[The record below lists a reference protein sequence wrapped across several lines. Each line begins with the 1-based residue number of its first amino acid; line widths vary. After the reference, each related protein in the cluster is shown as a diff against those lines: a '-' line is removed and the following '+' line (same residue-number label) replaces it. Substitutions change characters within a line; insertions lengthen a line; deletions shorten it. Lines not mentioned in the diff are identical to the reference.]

1 MWDFTAWLTRLLNSF
16 RERGKPAIRKAI
28 LENTGGGALIR
39 SWGARKGTADL
50 AGQPGHPQF
59 RNSCSRDNR
68 PRGSTKPAS
77 SVAVRET
84 SPSVPAHTLQVA
96 QKKLSGP
103 SISLSQNEAIKYH
116 RALLL
121 QVWSMDQQ
129 HQQHLGLVRDADSR
143 PPRQILNQNFC
154 GRGAQ
159 GICLNNPLDNSDA
172 CWSLKTAMIKQVN
185 MWWSRRYF
193 SWVLELG
200 IPKFHWSET
209 WSGKG
214 FSLMLCFWYCSG
226 NRILTS
232 REGCSRGPIAGD
244 RQSLLSSVKQSSR
257 TEKEFSGAKSYIRF
271 H

>member
-1 MWDFTAWLTRLLNSF
+1 MAYKNTLWRHYEYTENILWHSSTVSE
-16 RERGKPAIRKAI
+16 RE
-28 LENTGGGALIR
+28 ENLPSEKRSWKTLGGALIR

-77 SVAVRET
+77 SVAVGET
-84 SPSVPAHTLQVA
+84 SPSVLAHTLQVA

-143 PPRQILNQNFC
+143 PPRRILNQNFC
-154 GRGAQ
+154 GSGAQ

-172 CWSLKTAMIKQVN
+172 GGLVDCGVWSSML
-185 MWWSRRYF
+185 
-193 SWVLELG
+193 VLHSH
-200 IPKFHWSET
+200 HWES
-209 WSGKG
+209 
-214 FSLMLCFWYCSG
+214 
-226 NRILTS
+226 
-232 REGCSRGPIAGD
+232 
-244 RQSLLSSVKQSSR
+244 
-257 TEKEFSGAKSYIRF
+257 
-271 H
+271 